1 MKTATFGKHPK
12 QQRISPPTQGNRPSV
27 FLSKYLCTGLIL
39 LCTTSH
45 AAEPVLNPAQTQ
57 AFRGWFVRIVNEQL
71 RQGPNPRWQHRDC
84 AGLVRFAV
92 AEALQKHDAAWLQ
105 SNGISRTGLPPE
117 VDLSPASR
125 DALRH
130 NWKQSDG
137 KRAAYVPTFGLV
149 QNNARLIGKDI
160 NQAEAGDLLFFDQ
173 GDDQHVM
180 VWTGRYIAYHTGT
193 SHPKDSG
200 LRAVRIDQLMQWK
213 DTRWQPRNDN
223 PNFIGIY
230 RLAFL
235 PSAS

>member
-1 MKTATFGKHPK
+1 
-12 QQRISPPTQGNRPSV
+12 
-27 FLSKYLCTGLIL
+27 LSKYFLIL
-39 LCTTSH
+39 TLFCLTAISH
-45 AAEPVLNPAQTQ
+45 ATELNPAQTQ

-105 SNGISRTGLPPE
+105 RNGISRAGLPPE
-117 VDLSPASR
+117 VDLAPERR
-125 DALRH
+125 DAMRY
-130 NWKQSDG
+130 NWKQADG
-137 KRAAYVPTFGLV
+137 QRAAYVPAFGLV
-149 QNNARLIGKDI
+149 QNNARLISKDI
-160 NQAEAGDLLFFDQ
+160 NQAQPGDLLFFDQ
-173 GDDQHVM
+173 GDDQHLM

-193 SHPKDSG
+193 VSPKDTG

-213 DTRWQPRNDN
+213 DTRWQPRKDN

-235 PSAS
+235 PSGY